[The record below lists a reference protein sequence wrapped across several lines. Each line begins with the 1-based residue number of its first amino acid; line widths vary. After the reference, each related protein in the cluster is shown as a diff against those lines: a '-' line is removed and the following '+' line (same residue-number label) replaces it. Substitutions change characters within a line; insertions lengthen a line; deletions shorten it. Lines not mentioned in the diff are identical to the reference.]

1 MGGVMVSMLASS
13 AVDREFEFRSGQ
25 TKDYQIWSLLLLREV
40 HSAREKE
47 Q

>member
-1 MGGVMVSMLASS
+1 V
-13 AVDREFEFRSGQ
+13 
-25 TKDYQIWSLLLLREV
+25 LLLREA

>member
-1 MGGVMVSMLASS
+1 
-13 AVDREFEFRSGQ
+13 
-25 TKDYQIWSLLLLREV
+25 LLLLREV

>member
-1 MGGVMVSMLASS
+1 
-13 AVDREFEFRSGQ
+13 
-25 TKDYQIWSLLLLREV
+25 LLLLREA